1 MTTATEPRAHMPNLE
16 SARQF
21 AAEQP
26 TTAGVAPLFRQNS
39 PPNLAWLTY
48 ESRFED
54 DRRSIYVN
62 ADEYEV
68 SVSVAYRDGVMNYRL
83 SPDLADA
90 FAAELVAGAKAVRRA

>member
-1 MTTATEPRAHMPNLE
+1 MNDTATAV
-16 SARQF
+16 F
-21 AAEQP
+21 
-26 TTAGVAPLFRQNS
+26 TQNS

-83 SPDLADA
+83 SPALALA
-90 FAAELVAGAKAVRRA
+90 LAAELIAAADASERA